1 MKILTYILSLL
12 NFLSFS
18 LCAGDRSKRNVY
30 DSVINPV
37 LQAKC
42 VSCHGQ
48 DKDKGKL
55 RMHTKSELIKG
66 GRGAGDA
73 IIVQGKVDESEL
85 IFRITLPKDD
95 EEAMPPMENETHYN
109 PVTTEELSVLQSWIK
124 LGASFDMVI
133 NDLDDAGRIAAEH
146 VLKNLPEK
154 KESLTAMLIPKLPEV
169 PPANE
174 DKIEELKSKGVLIMP
189 IAQNTNAL
197 YINASYLGES
207 FDDESVKMLLPLAPQ
222 LIWLNLARTSVTDS
236 GMELISSLTLLE
248 RLHAENTNL
257 SDKSSIHLSKLTNLK
272 YLNMYGTK
280 ITDASISNLQQL
292 QRLEKIFL
300 WQTKVTKIG
309 AETLRKGFID
319 PNLYSRLSKQKRM
332 LEIEKE
338 KFTEKFTR
346 EITEIENTVS
356 SASRSTSDVNPI
368 NEKCP
373 VTNKP
378 ADKAI
383 TTNFEGR
390 KVSFCCEKCKSK
402 FSNDRASFKS
412 KLGNFKASTN
422 FEIVSSSLISKQR
435 EMDKELEAIGAK
447 LRSVSQELNSFG
459 PEINLGWTLAISK

>member
-1 MKILTYILSLL
+1 
-12 NFLSFS
+12 
-18 LCAGDRSKRNVY
+18 
-30 DSVINPV
+30 
-37 LQAKC
+37 
-42 VSCHGQ
+42 
-48 DKDKGKL
+48 
-55 RMHTKSELIKG
+55 
-66 GRGAGDA
+66 
-73 IIVQGKVDESEL
+73 
-85 IFRITLPKDD
+85 
-95 EEAMPPMENETHYN
+95 
-109 PVTTEELSVLQSWIK
+109 
-124 LGASFDMVI
+124 
-133 NDLDDAGRIAAEH
+133 
-146 VLKNLPEK
+146 
-154 KESLTAMLIPKLPEV
+154 MLIPKLPEV

-319 PNLYSRLSKQKRM
+319 PNLYSRLSKQKGM